1 MVRTGSGSLHG
12 VDGVD
17 EFHDVEWVYAELPG
31 GGVKGCF
38 MAKERQVSFDFAQGR
53 LSRDSVTLR
62 IVSRFR
68 NDKFKNFITAKVAKN
83 GR

>member
-1 MVRTGSGSLHG
+1 MRTGGGSLYG

-17 EFHDVEWVYAELPG
+17 EFHDVERVYAELPG

-38 MAKERQVSFDFAQGR
+38 VAREKRVPFAFAQGR
-53 LSRDSVTLR
+53 LSRDSVML
-62 IVSRFR
+62 R
-68 NDKFKNFITAKVAKN
+68 NDKFKNFLTAKVAKK